1 MQEPNALSIMLCF
14 TYECIPQLYHN
25 TLWTLGV
32 LMLISPTTHVCNSV
46 NHHAPWRHLEQNV
59 IKRNHG
65 ISWFSRYC
73 IYYCLNKAY
82 NRMSMKCTPGL
93 SGSLKEKP
101 FLEDRNK
108 QEKKKRQEKGRKSTE
123 KEKIKNR
130 KGKLGKQSQCIWW
143 QGPFTKTFKNQGTR
157 HAASTV
163 TKKAN
168 VNMLQVS
175 WHRFCNDKLVIWPGW
190 TKKQCVCASL
200 VPPSLAP
207 ELSKLICSS
216 WLGVALP
223 INDLTVLLI

>member
-1 MQEPNALSIMLCF
+1 MHTRPFWLSQGKPSWKIE
-14 TYECIPQLYHN
+14 T
-25 TLWTLGV
+25 
-32 LMLISPTTHVCNSV
+32 S
-46 NHHAPWRHLEQNV
+46 RR
-59 IKRNHG
+59 KR
-65 ISWFSRYC
+65 
-73 IYYCLNKAY
+73 K
-82 NRMSMKCTPGL
+82 
-93 SGSLKEKP
+93 
-101 FLEDRNK
+101 DR
-108 QEKKKRQEKGRKSTE
+108 KREEKSTE

-130 KGKLGKQSQCIWW
+130 KGKVGKQSQCFWW